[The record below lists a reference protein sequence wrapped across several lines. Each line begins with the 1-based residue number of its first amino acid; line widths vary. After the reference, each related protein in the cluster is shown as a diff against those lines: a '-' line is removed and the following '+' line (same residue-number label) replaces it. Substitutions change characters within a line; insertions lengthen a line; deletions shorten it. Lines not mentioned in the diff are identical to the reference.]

1 MSTQTHL
8 VVPSPQNFA
17 WTKVSES
24 WVPVWM
30 TIPEVFQDHAVNL
43 SSQMFLQGRL
53 HQLQMQQSETQLL
66 TTTVSA
72 IINTLAYD

>member
-8 VVPSPQNFA
+8 VVPSPQDFA

-30 TIPEVFQDHAVNL
+30 TIPEV
-43 SSQMFLQGRL
+43 SRSC
-53 HQLQMQQSETQLL
+53 SELVKSNVLAREIAPTANAAKRNSTAHHYCGVLL
-66 TTTVSA
+66 
-72 IINTLAYD
+72 